1 MRLVDLVVQEG
12 RHCRHRP
19 LFVAARLQAPLAQ
32 TGTFVARIAGTSWE
46 PSTTSSRRAVSHRL
60 RIRPRLCPRVGH
72 RQNDQAS
79 GVKASG
85 VIAGM
90 RGETEKTNTREKSV
104 PERRGTGVGGTASPA
119 GARGRADVK
128 ALTVS
133 AASAATET
141 VATTD
146 EKTTVNVN
154 EERSDRGILR
164 TSLTAIRSAAGGNSR
179 TADTPIQTT

>member
-104 PERRGTGVGGTASPA
+104 PERRGTGVGGTA
-119 GARGRADVK
+119 DVK

-154 EERSDRGILR
+154 EERSDREILR